1 MRLFGFEITRKA
13 SFVAPVD
20 NRGGWTP
27 WIREPYSGAWQNGE
41 EWTVSSVLSYPP
53 VYACVT
59 LIASD
64 VAKLAPM
71 VMRKGTDGIYVEN
84 DKSPFLKL
92 LKRPNNYQNHIQ
104 FKEWWIIS
112 KAIRGNTYALKERD
126 QSGAITKLH
135 ILDPTRVQALVS
147 TSGEIFYQL
156 SADNLAGI
164 EESSVTV
171 PAGEIIHDRINPLFH
186 PLVGISPLYSCGE
199 SAAAGNKIIADS
211 SYFFENGA
219 RPSGILT
226 APGAISDATAARLK
240 EAWATNYTGA
250 NSGKIAVLGDA
261 LKFEP
266 MRMTAVDA
274 QLIDQMKW
282 SAEAV
287 CSAFHVP
294 AYKVG
299 IGATPTNNNVEA
311 LTQEY
316 YSQCLQRYIEDIE
329 LCLDEGLEV
338 PDGSH
343 IELDLDCLFR
353 MDTKT
358 QFETFK
364 LGVEGAIMAPNE
376 ARKKMNLRPLEGGDT
391 IYMQQQNYS
400 LSALAARDSMNPLS
414 VQQTKPNAIENPAEH
429 PNPDDAM
436 KMLIDALAKEFENE

>member
-1 MRLFGFEITRKA
+1 MQLFGFEIKRKA
-13 SFVAPVD
+13 ASFMAPVD

-41 EWTVSSVLSYPP
+41 EWTVASVLSYPP
-53 VYACVT
+53 VYSCVT

-64 VAKLAPM
+64 IAKLAPM

-84 DKSPFLKL
+84 TKAPQLKL
-92 LKRPNNYQNHIQ
+92 LRNPNNYQNHIQ

-126 QSGAITKLH
+126 ASGNIVKLYL
-135 ILDPTRVQALVS
+135 LDPQRVQVLVT
-147 TSGEIFYQL
+147 TSGDVYYQL

-164 EESSVTV
+164 ETSGVTV
-171 PAGEIIHDRINPLFH
+171 PASEIIHDRINPLFH

-199 SAAAGNKIIADS
+199 SAAGGNKIIADS
-211 SYFFENGA
+211 GRFFENGS
-219 RPSGILT
+219 RPGGVLT
-226 APGAISDATAARLK
+226 APGAISDATATRLK
-240 EAWATNYTGA
+240 EAWDINYTGK
-250 NSGKIAVLGDA
+250 NSGKVAVLGDGLSFA
-261 LKFEP
+261 P

-299 IGATPTNNNVEA
+299 AGVMPTNSNIEA

-316 YSQCLQRYIEDIE
+316 YSQCLQRYIEDME
-329 LCLDEGLEV
+329 LCLDNGLEI
-338 PDGSH
+338 PEDSH
-343 IELDLDCLFR
+343 IEMDLDCLFR

-358 QFETFK
+358 QIETYK
-364 LGVEGAIMAPNE
+364 LGVDGAIMAPNE
-376 ARKKMNLRPLEGGDT
+376 ARKKLNLKPLAGGDT
-391 IYMQQQNYS
+391 VYMQQQNYS
-400 LSALAARDSMNPLS
+400 LAALEQRDSTNPLAAPAVTAPPQADPLKSIADLLIKELES
-414 VQQTKPNAIENPAEH
+414 V
-429 PNPDDAM
+429 
-436 KMLIDALAKEFENE
+436 EF